1 MSLNLF
7 FIVITVLVS
16 ILAFSNPVWFDR
28 LKFNAFQIRHERQ
41 SWRFVTYAFI
51 HAGWMHLLINM
62 WVLYSFGRIVEQ
74 NLSTKF
80 GLRGLLFYFL
90 LYLGGIIFSVLW
102 DFGKHKENIFYNAV
116 GASGAVSAVVF
127 SSILFYPMGGI
138 YLFPIPFSIPSW
150 LFGILYLVYSAY
162 MGNRGKDNVG
172 HNAHFFGALFGIV
185 FTAIIVPGILKD
197 FITQLFG

>member
-1 MSLNLF
+1 MSLNLIL
-7 FIVITVLVS
+7 IVITILVS
-16 ILAFSNPVWFDR
+16 ILALYKPVWFDR

-51 HAGWMHLLINM
+51 HAGWIHLLINM
-62 WVLYSFGRIVEQ
+62 WVLYSFGRIVEKS
-74 NLSTKF
+74 LSTIF
-80 GLRGLLFYFL
+80 GPRGLLFYFL
-90 LYLGGIIFSVLW
+90 LYFGGVIFSVLW
-102 DFGKHKENIFYNAV
+102 DYGKQKDNIFYNAV
-116 GASGAVSAVVF
+116 GASGAVSGVLF

-138 YLFPIPFSIPSW
+138 YLFPIPFSIPAW

-185 FTAIIVPGILKD
+185 YTAIIVPGVLKD
-197 FITQLFG
+197 FITQFFG

>member
-1 MSLNLF
+1 MSLNLIL
-7 FIVITVLVS
+7 IVITILVS
-16 ILAFSNPVWFDR
+16 ILALYKPVWFDR

-41 SWRFVTYAFI
+41 SWRFFTYAFI
-51 HAGWMHLLINM
+51 HAGWIHLLINM
-62 WVLYSFGRIVEQ
+62 WVLYSFGRIVEKS
-74 NLSTKF
+74 LSTIF

-90 LYLGGIIFSVLW
+90 LYFGGIIFSVLW
-102 DFGKHKENIFYNAV
+102 DYGKQKDNIFYNAV
-116 GASGAVSAVVF
+116 GASGAVSGVLF

-138 YLFPIPFSIPSW
+138 YLFPIPFSIPAW

-185 FTAIIVPGILKD
+185 YTAIIVPGVLKD
-197 FITQLFG
+197 FITQFFG

>member
-1 MSLNLF
+1 MNLNLIL
-7 FIVITVLVS
+7 IVITILVS
-16 ILAFSNPVWFDR
+16 ILALYKPVWFDR

-62 WVLYSFGRIVEQ
+62 WVLYSFGGIVEKRL
-74 NLSTKF
+74 NTIF
-80 GLRGLLFYFL
+80 GPRGLLFYFL
-90 LYLGGIIFSVLW
+90 LYFGGIIFSVLW
-102 DFGKHKENIFYNAV
+102 DYGKQKENIFYNAV
-116 GASGAVSAVVF
+116 GASGAVSGVLF

-138 YLFPIPFSIPSW
+138 YLFPIPFSIPAW

-185 FTAIIVPGILKD
+185 YTAIIVPGVLKD
-197 FITQLFG
+197 FITQFFG

>member
-1 MSLNLF
+1 MNLNLIL
-7 FIVITVLVS
+7 IVITILVS
-16 ILAFSNPVWFDR
+16 ILALYKPVWFDR

-62 WVLYSFGRIVEQ
+62 WVLYSFGGIVEKR
-74 NLSTKF
+74 LSTIF
-80 GLRGLLFYFL
+80 GPRGLLFYFL
-90 LYLGGIIFSVLW
+90 LYFGGIIFSVLW
-102 DFGKHKENIFYNAV
+102 DYGKQKENIFYNAV
-116 GASGAVSAVVF
+116 GASGAVSGVLF

-138 YLFPIPFSIPSW
+138 YLFPIPFSIPAW

-185 FTAIIVPGILKD
+185 YTAIIVPGVLKD
-197 FITQLFG
+197 FITQFFG